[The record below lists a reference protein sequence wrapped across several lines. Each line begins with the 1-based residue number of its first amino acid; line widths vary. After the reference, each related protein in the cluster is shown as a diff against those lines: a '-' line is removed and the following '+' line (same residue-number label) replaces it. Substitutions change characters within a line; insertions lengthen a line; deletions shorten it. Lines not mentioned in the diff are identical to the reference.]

1 MSILTDIVN
10 SGEPWAAERAQY
22 TTQVIEAV
30 NTGQL
35 SASEGKEILA
45 DIIRSATLADVS
57 ANAQLQAALI
67 CVISAAADAM
77 M

>member
-67 CVISAAADAM
+67 RVISAAADAM